1 MSTSAFLIPGVGLL
15 VRDPNTKEPLPA
27 EGQIKTL
34 VGPEGRYWRRRLKD
48 RTVTAVT
55 AKKRKGGLK

>member
-1 MSTSAFLIPGVGLL
+1 MSTSAFLIPGEGLL

-48 RTVTAVT
+48 RTVAAVT